1 MVFWFPTEFM
11 GFREHF
17 KYIAGMGF
25 HFNLPIAVVVH
36 LNAKYD
42 AGGGISPPP
51 APLKVAIACFV
62 L

>member
-36 LNAKYD
+36 LNAKYL

-51 APLKVAIACFV
+51 AP
-62 L
+62 